1 MFVYFVRLRPAFGA
15 TFLLALCSL
24 PAVPQTP
31 SDTPRP
37 ATCTVSGV
45 VVNSVTGEAIRRAL
59 VQVQGGSPFH
69 GSARTAPEG
78 RFQIPNV
85 PESDVI
91 IAVRKPGFFNDQE
104 LHPENFE
111 PSIIHMTSATEPLTL
126 KLLPEGARVGHVAPR
141 GESPGKSGPSASFG
155 SRSSTAASAGTCPG
169 KSPPTKTANSGA
181 EVFNQARICSPRGPR
196 RFLPYI
202 RVARVQV

>member
-59 VQVQGGSPFH
+59 VQVQGGSPFQ
-69 GSARTAPEG
+69 GSALTDSEG

-85 PESDVI
+85 PECDVI

-126 KLLPEGARVGHVAPR
+126 KLLPEGAMVGHVATTE
-141 GESPGKSGPSASFG
+141 GEPLEDTPIRIF
-155 SRSSTAASAGTCPG
+155 RQ
-169 KSPPTKTANSGA
+169 
-181 EVFNQARICSPRGPR
+181 QAVDG
-196 RFLPYI
+196 
-202 RVARVQV
+202 